1 MRLWRCV
8 TGCGRQIRV
17 NTVYK
22 FAVCRVVSDSI
33 EQYKWYACSHY
44 FLAPLRA
51 SLTQYHCWHP
61 VARNRATAVRHAAT
75 ATRHARMP
83 CNTGLQAR
91 VAMAMSAAPGAARH
105 ATAAAVLESPS
116 TATRTAATAGA
127 ARSQPSKHARCV
139 DTAAA
144 AATCVW
150 WAR

>member
-1 MRLWRCV
+1 MA
-8 TGCGRQIRV
+8 GFGRQIRV

-75 ATRHARMP
+75 VTRRARMP

-105 ATAAAVLESPS
+105 ATAAAVPGSPS